1 MAKVSVLHPP
11 TAPKVR
17 TAADMRTLMDQ
28 GSLNLRGIGA
38 MLHQLEDDYEGV
50 NNDNELAMMCRL
62 LAQDVDREADAM
74 GEVEAFLAPLARA
87 AKKGCA

>member
-1 MAKVSVLHPP
+1 
-11 TAPKVR
+11 
-17 TAADMRTLMDQ
+17 
-28 GSLNLRGIGA
+28 
-38 MLHQLEDDYEGV
+38 
-50 NNDNELAMMCRL
+50 MMCRR